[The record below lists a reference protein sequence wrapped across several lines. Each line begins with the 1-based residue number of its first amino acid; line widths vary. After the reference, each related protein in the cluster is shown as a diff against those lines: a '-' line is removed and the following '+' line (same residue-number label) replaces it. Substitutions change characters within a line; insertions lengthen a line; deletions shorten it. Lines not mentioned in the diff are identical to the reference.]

1 MCWARPL
8 IGHLIPSWPLI
19 GQWHQ
24 GAGETLRAPSFCLKC
39 QVPTPV
45 FLPPYVRGP
54 GDIMSREQSG
64 DRTGRAEW
72 QRRQYKVHHYWLL
85 TPCCASFRFLSGL
98 VVSDSFVLEYSARVS
113 TCVSFVSPNQSP
125 CRIKMCHH
133 SHFYTQF
140 KILISIW
147 HCIHICG
154 QTVESVQLRI
164 NFFNPSSFLA
174 TTL

>member
-8 IGHLIPSWPLI
+8 IGHLMPSWPLI

-24 GAGETLRAPSFCLKC
+24 GDAPCTKLLS
-39 QVPTPV
+39 QVSSTGSR
-45 FLPPYVRGP
+45 LITASCAL
-54 GDIMSREQSG
+54 GDIMSKEQSG